1 MNHSQR
7 LQRAHHALT
16 GLSVGDA
23 FGQPYEYMSLVLR
36 ITELPDD
43 IKQRRLS
50 DRMWQW
56 TDDTNMAASIVR
68 ILRQY
73 QTIHADELAQDFARR
88 IEPKRGYGSGAWD
101 ILTHI
106 QEGGDWVTYAAQL
119 FDGTG
124 SYGNGAAM
132 RAAPIGAYFADD
144 LEAVVEQAELASRI
158 THTHIEGK
166 VGGIAVAV
174 AAALA
179 TRYRQADTQPT
190 RQQFIDDLLVHLPP
204 CVVRERLAVA
214 RDKDT
219 TDARE
224 VARELGS
231 GYDISAQDTVPFAI
245 WCAATWLDNYEEA
258 LWQAL
263 SGLGDTDTVCA
274 IIGGIVINFTG
285 FAAIPDTWLR
295 KCEPLPDWI

>member
-1 MNHSQR
+1 MDHSQR
-7 LQRAHHALT
+7 LQRAQQALI

-23 FGQPYEYMSLVLR
+23 FGQPYEYVSLVLR
-36 ITELPDD
+36 TKELPED
-43 IKQRRLS
+43 IKNRQLS
-50 DRMWQW
+50 DRMWYW

-68 ILRQY
+68 ILRLH

-106 QEGGDWVTYAAQL
+106 KEGGDWLTYASQL

-144 LEAVVEQAELASRI
+144 LPEVIEQAERVSKI

-166 VGGIAVAV
+166 VGGITVAV
-174 AAALA
+174 ATALA
-179 TRYRQADTQPT
+179 IRYRQANTQPT
-190 RQQFIDDLLVHLPP
+190 RQQFIDDLLEHVPP
-204 CVVRERLAVA
+204 SVVRDKLVLA

-219 TDARE
+219 DDARE

-274 IIGGIVINFTG
+274 IVGGIVVNFTG
-285 FAAIPDTWLR
+285 VEGIPDTWLQKR
-295 KCEPLPDWI
+295 EPLPDWI